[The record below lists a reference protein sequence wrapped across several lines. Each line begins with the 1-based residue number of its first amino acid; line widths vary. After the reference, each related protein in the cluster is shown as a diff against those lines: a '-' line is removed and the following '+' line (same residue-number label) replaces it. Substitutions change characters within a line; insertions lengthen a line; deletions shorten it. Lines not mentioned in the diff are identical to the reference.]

1 MNDLIFDNFQNDVAE
16 LLLRHKSILDV
27 MTKYNESSSKV
38 NRAIAK
44 AVTDCGCLKISAN
57 KQKIKNED
65 TFFNYSDDTH
75 IKGHLCDNCRDI
87 IEKEIGN
94 NLFYTAALCNTIDI
108 NLFDI
113 LLKESNKLST
123 LGKYN
128 LK

>member
-44 AVTDCGCLKISAN
+44 AVTECGCLEISAN
-57 KQKIKNED
+57 EQKTKNDE
-65 TFFNYSDDTH
+65 FFSNCENPIVRGS
-75 IKGHLCDNCRDI
+75 LCENCRYV
-87 IEKEIGN
+87 IEKELGN
-94 NLFYTAALCNTIDI
+94 NLFYTAALCNTVDI
-108 NLFDI
+108 NLFDV
-113 LLKESNKLST
+113 LLKESNKLNT

>member
-44 AVTDCGCLKISAN
+44 TITECGCLKISAN
-57 KQKIKNED
+57 EQNSKNDE
-65 TFFNYSDDTH
+65 FFSNCQDPH
-75 IKGHLCDNCRDI
+75 VKGSLCENCRYV
-87 IEKEIGN
+87 IEKELGN
-94 NLFYTAALCNTIDI
+94 NLFYTAALCNTVDI
-108 NLFDI
+108 NLFDV
-113 LLKESNKLST
+113 LLKESNKLKT

>member
-16 LLLRHKSILDV
+16 LLLRNKSILDI

-38 NRAIAK
+38 NRSIAK
-44 AVTDCGCLKISAN
+44 AITECGCLKISS
-57 KQKIKNED
+57 KKHKINYDEE
-65 TFFNYSDDTH
+65 FFNSIDTTH
-75 IKGHLCDNCRDI
+75 IKGNVCDHCREF

-94 NLFYTAALCNTIDI
+94 NLFYTAALCNAIDI
-108 NLFDI
+108 NLFDV
-113 LLKESNKLST
+113 LLKESKNLKT